1 MDYTKLVTSLRE
13 AFIEQDAYFFDKH
26 VPEFVKDGV
35 FLGDYFNTIAVE
47 PLGSKPPRFYHV
59 YSPFDVISNKAPTY
73 ASVFEN
79 GELLL
84 HMDFEEQIVMRTAAM
99 NLVLLKGLG
108 IESLASKNVLLF
120 GSGKIATQTV
130 QMLALELG
138 LKTVDVMSKSG
149 DLNKIKTATEK
160 SGVAIQSG
168 SIERFSE
175 YDVII
180 CHTQSTEPVIRK
192 EDLVKIKQGAILASF
207 ISSTNH
213 GEFPDEIFDS
223 AKANIITD
231 WSQTILGAK
240 DLQRARDNRLFAE
253 GDLLY
258 MKDILTGKRIDESKQ
273 YTVYRSTGTPIQN
286 LAALKLLI

>member
-47 PLGSKPPRFYHV
+47 PLGDKPPRFYHV

-120 GSGKIATQTV
+120 GSGKVATQTV
-130 QMLALELG
+130 QMLTLELG

-180 CHTQSTEPVIRK
+180 CHTQSAEPVIRK

-213 GEFPDEIFDS
+213 GEFPDELFHS

-231 WSQTILGAK
+231 WPQTIVGAK
-240 DLQRARDNRLFAE
+240 DLQRARDNHLFAE
-253 GDLLY
+253 SDLLY